1 MRRIKTAV
9 LISGRGSNMVS
20 LVEASKQ
27 KSYPAEITL
36 VISNIPDAPGL
47 SKARALGVMAMA
59 IDHKSFPNRK
69 AFDIALNNVLQEAG
83 IELVCCAGFMRILA
97 PEFTSIWEGKLL
109 NIHPSLLPKY
119 KGLNTHQRALDAGD
133 EEHGCTIH
141 YVTQELDSGDTILQ
155 RRIQILENDTA
166 ETLAKRLL
174 PIELDAYPTA
184 LKMVASHQVRKY

>member
-1 MRRIKTAV
+1 
-9 LISGRGSNMVS
+9 MVS

-47 SKARALGVMAMA
+47 SKARTLGVMAMV

-109 NIHPSLLPKY
+109 NIHP
-119 KGLNTHQRALDAGD
+119 
-133 EEHGCTIH
+133 
-141 YVTQELDSGDTILQ
+141 
-155 RRIQILENDTA
+155 A

>member
-97 PEFTSIWEGKLL
+97 PEFTSIWEGK
-109 NIHPSLLPKY
+109 
-119 KGLNTHQRALDAGD
+119 GD